1 MRQIEDLKF
10 RLWHTGRNHW
20 IGVGMTIVDFQK
32 DASMSL
38 ELPLLTCESGV
49 VVQQFTGLKDANGVD
64 IYEGDIIL
72 ETWKENNPHWDAP
85 DKWYD
90 QQDTFTVRYY
100 PPCFYFPKRN
110 SGDHRLIKDHK
121 LEVVSIIFED
131 KKNDT

>member
-10 RLWHTGRNHW
+10 RLWHTERKHW
-20 IGVGMTIVDFQK
+20 IAVGMTIVDFQK

-38 ELPLLTCESGV
+38 ELPLLTCEPGV
-49 VVQQFTGLKDANGVD
+49 VVQQFTGLKDFNGVD

-90 QQDTFTVRYY
+90 EEYTFTVIYN
-100 PPCFYFPKRN
+100 PPRFCFPNRIPD
-110 SGDHRLIKDHK
+110 DHRLIKDYK
-121 LEVVSIIFED
+121 LEVIGNIFEN
-131 KKNDT
+131 KNETN